1 MFLNAILLDS
11 AVQFLSAKNVPALP
25 AVVNIA
31 CCTNMLNDFSYESY
45 YENTR
50 YVELERLFR
59 QKQLHHTG
67 DHMKG

>member
-1 MFLNAILLDS
+1 MLLDS
-11 AVQFLSAKNVPALP
+11 AVQFLSAENVP

-31 CCTNMLNDFSYESY
+31 CCTNMLNDYFTDH
-45 YENTR
+45 TR
-50 YVELERLFR
+50 YVKLERLFR